1 MRKLGGSG
9 KRQIKS
15 LQGNGTFKFYVTLDH
30 HNPGLKLNYCLLPV
44 PPNYSLPSTFVV
56 CVRGQL
62 DLELTLRDQRMVSD
76 LSHVPRRTKLALRC
90 LTYF

>member
-1 MRKLGGSG
+1 M
-9 KRQIKS
+9 
-15 LQGNGTFKFYVTLDH
+15 
-30 HNPGLKLNYCLLPV
+30 GL
-44 PPNYSLPSTFVV
+44 FVV

-90 LTYF
+90 HTLHIFRNVMSLLYCLRI

>member
-1 MRKLGGSG
+1 MKIAGSG
-9 KRQIKS
+9 SVSQRHESADPDPDPYQTVMDPQHCIK
-15 LQGNGTFKFYVTLDH
+15 TFFVSVLFSTSWV
-30 HNPGLKLNYCLLPV
+30 YCG
-44 PPNYSLPSTFVV
+44 V

-90 LTYF
+90 QTYI